1 MKKRFVL
8 TPTAKA
14 DLRVILE
21 DLAQDSPEAAL
32 TLYQRFYDGFRT
44 LARSPG
50 IGHYHDELL
59 SRKYR
64 FWNLYPYVV
73 VYAWEARPIQVVSIV
88 HGARDLA
95 VFFTLR
101 KGVE

>member
-1 MKKRFVL
+1 MTNFFVL
-8 TPTAKA
+8 TPTAKN
-14 DLRVILE
+14 DLRDILL
-21 DLAQDSPEAAL
+21 DLAEDSPDAAHNL
-32 TLYQRFYDGFRT
+32 RERFYDGFST
-44 LARSPG
+44 LGRSPG

-73 VYAWEARPIQVVSIV
+73 VYVWEAKPIQVVSIV

-95 VFFTLR
+95 TFLTLQER
-101 KGVE
+101 LD

>member
-1 MKKRFVL
+1 MKKPFVL

-14 DLRVILE
+14 DLLFILLDLSE
-21 DLAQDSPEAAL
+21 DSLDAAHVL
-32 TLYQRFYDGFRT
+32 RKRLYDGFHT
-44 LARSPG
+44 LGRSPG
-50 IGHYHDELL
+50 IGHYHEELL

-73 VYAWEARPIQVVSIV
+73 VYAWEATPIQVVGIV

-95 VFFTLR
+95 TFFTLR
-101 KGVE
+101 EKIN

>member
-1 MKKRFVL
+1 MRKPFVL
-8 TPTAKA
+8 TPTAKV
-14 DLRVILE
+14 DLRDILL
-21 DLAQDSPEAAL
+21 DLAEDSLDAAHSL
-32 TLYQRFYDGFRT
+32 HGRLHDGFQT
-44 LARSPG
+44 LGRSPG

-73 VYAWEARPIQVVSIV
+73 VYAWQASPIQIISIV

-95 VFFTLR
+95 TFLPLR
-101 KGVE
+101 EEID

>member
-1 MKKRFVL
+1 MKKKFVL

-14 DLRVILE
+14 DLRDILF
-21 DLAQDSPEAAL
+21 DLTEDSPDAADRWRERFYNGFL
-32 TLYQRFYDGFRT
+32 TLG
-44 LARSPG
+44 RSPG

-73 VYAWEARPIQVVSIV
+73 V
-88 HGARDLA
+88 
-95 VFFTLR
+95 
-101 KGVE
+101 

>member
-1 MKKRFVL
+1 MRKPFVL
-8 TPTAKA
+8 TPTATA
-14 DLRVILE
+14 DLRDILL
-21 DLAQDSPEAAL
+21 DLAEDSPDAAHRL
-32 TLYQRFYDGFRT
+32 RERLQDGFQT
-44 LARSPG
+44 LGRSPG

-73 VYAWEARPIQVVSIV
+73 VYAWEASPIQIISIV

-95 VFFTLR
+95 TFLTLR
-101 KGVE
+101 EEID

>member
-1 MKKRFVL
+1 MKKSFVL
-8 TPTAKA
+8 TPTARA
-14 DLRVILE
+14 DLRGILE
-21 DLAQDSPEAAL
+21 DLAEESPDAAHKL
-32 TLYQRFYDGFRT
+32 HQRFYEGFRT

-73 VYAWEARPIQVVSIV
+73 AYAWEARPIRIVSIV
-88 HGARDLA
+88 HGARELA

-101 KGVE
+101 EGIE

>member
-1 MKKRFVL
+1 VKKPFVL
-8 TPTAKA
+8 TPTARA
-14 DLRVILE
+14 DLSDILE
-21 DLAQDSPEAAL
+21 DLAVDRPEAAH
-32 TLYQRFYDGFRT
+32 TLYERFYDGFRT

-50 IGHYHDELL
+50 VGHYHDELL
-59 SRKYR
+59 GRKYR

-101 KGVE
+101 EGVD